1 MTKPWVLDGFAAG
14 QTPTRLRVLGANPLL
29 LGQRTELQSRLN
41 VWLSVVRHSPAPT
54 HVVAGRLS
62 DGSAYRF
69 YRSIGMQEVAVE
81 PAGSSAQKQEPFVA
95 WSVRFDESFVPP
107 VFDRRVLDVPI
118 KPIEGFFETRYS
130 GFQPIQNYYGDEDL
144 YLPTLVQAR
153 MFIDFGPGIAPL
165 DIAGTTT
172 FSNIRYES
180 DTWQADIA
188 ISNYPTF
195 TVSGIGVFQTSVGT
209 GTSNAQEEV
218 FVNKLQGNYYVYEED
233 LRVTLTFSRI
243 GHSGGVGINVNIAA
257 YPDPLPGE
265 SALMIVNKTGSGP
278 GVVLNAADTAAAVA
292 AGGAIG
298 MQLKERIL
306 AKQAKN
312 LAFERKVTEWRIQDR
327 PKIQSEVE
335 RFLTSGVHANAHNA
349 AALLNVPYRTKY
361 TPSVPATYQ
370 VAGSSTTSQQL
381 LFGGEFGEQHAR
393 YDLNVQ
399 NSGNAVTHTPVQS
412 AAATVPFDFSSF
424 RLKEKAA
431 MAPEVFSGV
440 AGGKIQLLKQYV
452 SLYAEDRHQSLVQG
466 LSFSLPSGFPGG
478 DAQLVFDRDG
488 EHELVF
494 ESQFGVGV
502 DPNSPEPP
510 PRDAAELITVFFQY
524 LAEDLYLGGRSW
536 TYLPDSLTHDAI
548 WLNQE
553 RDPELTQEQWERIR
567 YWPGKQP
574 SYLAASAV
582 RIGKVTKQTRL
593 AAGGWTAPVDV
604 PFRPWGRNA
613 AFTRLSDIQVHA
625 VVIARNTPKQGRPAD
640 GTKNTRLL
648 TEVEAS
654 VAKGL
659 AGVNP
664 AAAPQGLIAQALLS
678 SGVIKV

>member
-29 LGQRTELQSRLN
+29 PGQRTELQSRLN

-118 KPIEGFFETRYS
+118 KPIEGFFETRQT
-130 GFQPIQNYYGDEDL
+130 GFQPIKNYWGEENL
-144 YLPTLVQAR
+144 FLPTLWESR
-153 MFIDFGPGIAPL
+153 IFIDFGPGIAPL
-165 DIAGTTT
+165 EAEGSVT

-180 DTWQADIA
+180 DTWQADISA
-188 ISNYPTF
+188 SNYPMLF
-195 TVSGIGVFQTSVGT
+195 AGGALGVRINVGT
-209 GTSNAQEEV
+209 GTSDPQDMV
-218 FVNKLQGNYYVYEED
+218 RVNRLEGNYYVYEED
-233 LRVTLTFSRI
+233 RHVTLMFANWGLSARPK
-243 GHSGGVGINVNIAA
+243 IAA

-265 SALMIVNKTGSGP
+265 TALMFVSKSGSGP
-278 GVVLNAADTAAAVA
+278 GIVLNEADTAAALSA
-292 AGGAIG
+292 SGAFG

-312 LAFERKVTEWRIQDR
+312 LAFERKVAEWRIQDR

-370 VAGSSTTSQQL
+370 AAGSSTTSQQQ

-654 VAKGL
+654 LAKGL